1 MSFKKI
7 LSINI
12 NGKRWVVGYGYP
24 GGQKIRGKIRV
35 HDGICDWEK
44 RKIVIQAQQ
53 RGRSRSL
60 AETIFHEVAH
70 ARFPDMTEN
79 AIEELSSLAG
89 KIFTKMQRC
98 EAKNNAQNKK

>member
-1 MSFKKI
+1 MSFRKI

-24 GGQKIRGKIRV
+24 GGEKIRGKIRV
-35 HDGICDWEK
+35 HDGICNWDK
-44 RKIVIQAQQ
+44 RKIIIQAKN

-70 ARFPDMTEN
+70 ARFPDMNED

-89 KIFTKMQRC
+89 KIFTKMQKY
-98 EAKNNAQNKK
+98 EPAKE

>member
-1 MSFKKI
+1 MSFRKI

-24 GGQKIRGKIRV
+24 GGEKIRGKIRV
-35 HDGICDWEK
+35 HDGICNWEK
-44 RKIVIQAQQ
+44 RKIIIQAKN

-70 ARFPDMTEN
+70 ARFPDMNED

-89 KIFTKMQRC
+89 KIFTKMQKY
-98 EAKNNAQNKK
+98 EPVKE